1 MEERIIDDEYGRG
14 IRLKKTKD
22 GYVDVTD
29 ELAEEG
35 VEDALTD
42 EEAVDEVEF
51 EFPDFEEDDEDLV
64 GLSPEEAERVRK
76 EKAEAAERQRAEYET
91 ACEEGEALLASG
103 DYAAAEQKYEQALQ
117 LDGIATA
124 ASVGYWRAKTS
135 DFSEPDV
142 LIDEYIESGVDGMEY
157 DLGYEAV
164 QIIKR
169 EYHGRFEQRIEELTA
184 EEKPLAKE
192 VRATQARRREY
203 LGKRRTNSI
212 IAFLLTSLPFIAA
225 LIATLVIGLK
235 NFSTPDNRYMLPT
248 IILGG
253 VSALLFAVFGVFINR
268 LINACRIYNANE
280 NLLSTDEGTRLV
292 EIRAYKELYAELL
305 IEEKPEEEGNEAS
318 EETENEDEEE

>member
-29 ELAEEG
+29 ELTEEG
-35 VEDALTD
+35 LEEVLTD
-42 EEAVDEVEF
+42 EEEGDEVEF

-76 EKAEAAERQRAEYET
+76 EKAEAAERLRAEYEKN
-91 ACEEGEALLASG
+91 CQEGEALLAAG
-103 DYAAAEQKYEQALQ
+103 DYAEAEKKYEQALQ

-135 DFSEPDV
+135 DFSQPDV

-192 VRATQARRREY
+192 VRKTQARRREY
-203 LGKRRTNSI
+203 LGKRRMMAI
-212 IAFLLTSLPFIAA
+212 VAFLLAAIPFIAA
-225 LIATLVIGLK
+225 LIVTLVIGLK
-235 NFSTPDNRYMLPT
+235 NFSTPDNRYVVPT
-248 IILGG
+248 IVAGG
-253 VSALLFAVFGVFINR
+253 VSVLLFAVFGVFINK
-268 LINACRIYNANE
+268 LFNACRMYNANE

-305 IEEKPEEEGNEAS
+305 QEEKPEET
-318 EETENEDEEE
+318 EEESDEEVEEE

>member
-35 VEDALTD
+35 FDSEELAEM
-42 EEAVDEVEF
+42 EEADEVEF

-64 GLSPEEAERVRK
+64 GLSPEEAARVRK
-76 EKAEAAERQRAEYET
+76 EKAEAAERQREEYEA
-91 ACEEGEALLASG
+91 ACKEGEALIASG
-103 DYAAAEQKYEQALQ
+103 NFEEAERKYEEALQ
-117 LDGIATA
+117 LDGIATV
-124 ASVGYWRAKTS
+124 ASVGYWRAKTE
-135 DFSEPDV
+135 DFANPDV
-142 LIDEYIESGVDGMEY
+142 LISEYVESGVDGMEY

-169 EYHGRFEQRIEELTA
+169 EYHGRFESRIQELTA

-203 LGKRRTNSI
+203 LSKRRTNAT
-212 IAFLLTSLPFIAA
+212 IAFILTSLPFIAG
-225 LIATLVIGLK
+225 LIATLIIGMK
-235 NFSTPDNRYMLPT
+235 NFSTPDNRYVVPT
-248 IILGG
+248 IILGC
-253 VSALLFAVFGVFINR
+253 VSAVLFAVFGVFINR
-268 LINACRIYNANE
+268 LINACRIYNTNE

-292 EIRAYKELYAELL
+292 EIRAYKELYAEMLT
-305 IEEKPEEEGNEAS
+305 EEETEEES
-318 EETENEDEEE
+318 EETDEEADEE